1 MNKTDKAVEL
11 FKRTDAMHRCAF
23 NRAVKSLDI
32 HRSQHMV
39 LMHLSHF
46 NEPVSQKQIAEKFGI
61 SSAAIAVT
69 VKKLEAKGLIQKI
82 PDKKDGRYNCISLT
96 EKGMELTKVTH
107 TFFSEI
113 DRRMFEGLSEEQLD
127 TFIACHEKMQANLLA
142 IKEQADEKMV

>member
-23 NRAVKSLDI
+23 DRAVKSLDI

-39 LMHLSHF
+39 LMHLSRF
-46 NEPVSQKQIAEKFGI
+46 SEPISQKQIAEKFGI

-69 VKKLEAKGLIQKI
+69 VKKLESKGLIEKV

-96 EKGMELTKVTH
+96 EQGNELTKITH
-107 TFFSEI
+107 KVFSDI
-113 DRRMFEGLSEEQLD
+113 DRHMFSGLSDEQLE
-127 TFIACHEKMQANLLA
+127 TFITCFEKMQENLMAL
-142 IKEQADEKMV
+142 KEKTDEKMV